1 VAAVEVV
8 VIDNI
13 VRESVA
19 GVVVVVVTVVVVSGV
34 GVVMVEV
41 VDGNVVKVRPAVK
54 VVV

>member
-1 VAAVEVV
+1 MAAVEVV

-41 VDGNVVKVRPAVK
+41 TDRGRPARRPG
-54 VVV
+54 